1 MDSSYEAIANFDLSL
16 SDIDFAVEP
25 IRVRHSFKSMIYI
38 DYYAYELAQITN
50 KVIDDSIYNNE
61 PLTKSYLIKKLM
73 NERKKNKE
81 GDEVRSE
88 NTIISIISD

>member
-38 DYYAYELAQITN
+38 DQYAYELAQITN

>member
-1 MDSSYEAIANFDLSL
+1 MDLSYEAIANFDLSL

-38 DYYAYELAQITN
+38 DQYAYELAQITN

>member
-38 DYYAYELAQITN
+38 DYYAYELAQLTN

-73 NERKKNKE
+73 NNKKNI
-81 GDEVRSE
+81 DTSNVRSE
-88 NTIISIISD
+88 NTITTIISD

>member
-1 MDSSYEAIANFDLSL
+1 MDSSSEAIANFDLSL

-38 DYYAYELAQITN
+38 DYYAYELAQLTN

-73 NERKKNKE
+73 NNQKKNI
-81 GDEVRSE
+81 DTSNVRSE
-88 NTIISIISD
+88 NTISTIISD